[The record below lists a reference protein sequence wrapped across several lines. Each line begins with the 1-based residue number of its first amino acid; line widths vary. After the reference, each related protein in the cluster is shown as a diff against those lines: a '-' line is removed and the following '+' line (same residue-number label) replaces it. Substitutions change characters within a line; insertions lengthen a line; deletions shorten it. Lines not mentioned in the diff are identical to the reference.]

1 MAFRQ
6 YRAAASK
13 KRAARP
19 KASSLGS
26 IFGRLAKAATRA
38 SRVDGDQVVRLVD
51 RHLPSEVREQL
62 VSRSEALVAELE
74 AIAEQREA
82 DAPVPND
89 KELAA
94 ALKAAPSVDDQLK
107 SM

>member
-1 MAFRQ
+1 M
-6 YRAAASK
+6 
-13 KRAARP
+13 
-19 KASSLGS
+19 
-26 IFGRLAKAATRA
+26 
-38 SRVDGDQVVRLVD
+38 VRLVD
-51 RHLPSEVREQL
+51 RHLPSEVREQF

-74 AIAEQREA
+74 AIAEQHEA
-82 DAPVPND
+82 DAPVLNG